1 MAREFLPYDI
11 DQKLLLPPDLQ
22 DWLPDDHLA
31 RFILEVVDELDL
43 GEVYEPY
50 RRKDARGRAAY
61 HPKMMVALLIYAY
74 CVGRP
79 SSRKIERATYEDVP
93 FRVIAGDQH
102 PDHDTIAT
110 FRREHLAALGGLFFQ
125 VLRLC
130 QRAGLV
136 KLGHVALDGTK
147 IEANASKRKAMSYGR
162 MSKAEQD
169 LEAEV
174 ARLLAEAEQTD
185 EAEDARYGKGRR
197 GDGLPDEL
205 ARREDRLKRIREAK
219 AALEAEA
226 AAARAR
232 VLQERRAEAQ
242 RKEDE
247 SSDDDPPPRDRHV
260 NGRER
265 KAEQA
270 REKAEAKAEEA
281 GFPSPDLG
289 PRDPDAL
296 PSHQVEHDREGSPSD
311 RAQRNFTDPDS
322 RIMKSN
328 GAYIQ
333 GYNAQV
339 AVDDAHQVIV
349 AEAVTNQA
357 PDQEHLR
364 PMVGQIEQALGARPE
379 HLSVDAGYWS
389 EANADYCESRGV
401 DAYIATGRL
410 KHGESLPPIRGRPPK
425 DLDAKGRMQRKVRTK
440 KGRAIYARRKAI
452 VEPVIGQTKVRGF
465 RRFSLRGLDK
475 VRGEHT
481 LISTTHNLLKLFRSG
496 RWPELALA

>member
-1 MAREFLPYDI
+1 MALDFLPYDI

-43 GEVYEPY
+43 GEIYEPY

-110 FRREHLAALGGLFFQ
+110 FRREHLAALSGLFFQ

-162 MSKAEQD
+162 MSKAERE

-174 ARLLAEAEQTD
+174 ARLLAEAEQAD
-185 EAEDARYGKGRR
+185 QAEDARYGKGRR
-197 GDGLPDEL
+197 GDELPDEL
-205 ARREDRLKRIREAK
+205 ARREDRLKRIREVK
-219 AALEAEA
+219 AELEAEA

-232 VLQERRAEAQ
+232 VLEERRAQ
-242 RKEDE
+242 DPRDDDP
-247 SSDDDPPPRDRHV
+247 SDDDPPRGARLAKR
-260 NGRER
+260 REE
-265 KAEQA
+265 KAKQA
-270 REKAEAKAEEA
+270 REKAQAKAEEA
-281 GFPSPDLG
+281 GCPAPDLA

-296 PSHQVEHDREGSPSD
+296 PSHQVEHDRDGDPTD
-311 RAQRNFTDPDS
+311 RAQRNFVDPDS

-328 GAYIQ
+328 GAYVQ
-333 GYNAQV
+333 GYNAQI
-339 AVDDAHQVIV
+339 AVDEAHQVIV

-364 PMVGQIEQALGARPE
+364 PMLGRIEQALGVGPE

-389 EANADYCESRGV
+389 EANADYCEGRGI

-452 VEPVIGQTKVRGF
+452 VEPVIGQTKGRGF

-496 RWPELALA
+496 RWPKLALA